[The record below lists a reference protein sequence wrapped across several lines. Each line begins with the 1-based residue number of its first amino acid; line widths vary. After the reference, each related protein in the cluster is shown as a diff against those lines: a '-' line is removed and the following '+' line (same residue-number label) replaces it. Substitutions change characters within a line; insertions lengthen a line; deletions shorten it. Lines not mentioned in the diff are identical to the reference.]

1 MTRQNILGLMQ
12 LWLCETKNIEISIVV
27 MNNSDT
33 SVKLYSGTKNSK
45 LSAVLVK
52 EDNETILRPSKGK
65 NVNILVSRSNRK

>member
-1 MTRQNILGLMQ
+1 MVVRDKQ
-12 LWLCETKNIEISIVV
+12 IEISIVV

-33 SVKLYSGTKNSK
+33 PVKLYSGTKNSK